1 VAIQPYL
8 FFDGRCEEA
17 IDFYRGTLG
26 AEVEMLMRFK
36 ESPEPP
42 PPGMVP
48 PGFDD
53 KVMHAS
59 FRVAGS
65 TVMATDGGGCQG
77 GPAAFRGFALSL
89 TVADEA
95 EADRVF
101 AALGE
106 GGEVRM
112 PLGKTFF
119 APRFGM
125 VSDRFGV
132 TLDGGGRGLTLRGRR
147 ECGGAGPF
155 TASLRACGVRRQ
167 RRESACRDGGSR

>member
-1 VAIQPYL
+1 MALQPYL

-17 IDFYRGTLG
+17 IDFYRRALG

-42 PPGMVP
+42 QPGMVP

-65 TVMATDGGGCQG
+65 TVMASDGGGCPG
-77 GPAAFRGFALSL
+77 GPAGFQGFALSL
-89 TVADEA
+89 TVATETA
-95 EADRVF
+95 ADQVF
-101 AALGE
+101 AALAD

-125 VSDRFGV
+125 VTDRFGV
-132 TLDGGGRGLTLRGRR
+132 TWMVMV
-147 ECGGAGPF
+147 EA
-155 TASLRACGVRRQ
+155 
-167 RRESACRDGGSR
+167 